1 MPYKKAE
8 AIARTIRECC
18 SQLDA
23 LEESLRQDT
32 GITSAMRAALEL
44 LHERGAQTV
53 PHIARA
59 RKVTRQ
65 HIQVIADRLL
75 LGGLIRIKENPRDRR
90 SPLLELTEQGDKVC
104 GEMRERE
111 RMLLNELG
119 RTLDDRDVEVTLSTL
134 SRFGTHLGMKRALA
148 SRSRPADAAQQ

>member
-1 MPYKKAE
+1 MPYRKAE
-8 AIARTIRECC
+8 AITRTIRECC

-23 LEESLRQDT
+23 LEESLRHDI
-32 GITSAMRAALEL
+32 GITSAMRAVLEL
-44 LHERGAQTV
+44 LRERGAQTV

-75 LGGLIRIKENPRDRR
+75 AVGLVRIKENPRDRR
-90 SPLLELTEQGDKVC
+90 SPLLELTEQGGKIC
-104 GEMRERE
+104 AELRARELT
-111 RMLLNELG
+111 LLNELG

-134 SRFGTHLGMKRALA
+134 SAFCAHLGRKRATV
-148 SRSRPADAAQQ
+148 SRPHSGEAASQ